1 MHGMLKYEMEM
12 IDVKAMQRIVDYFW
26 LDIDVN
32 ELNWYDYVKMFGIPV
47 GATLWTIF
55 LLFNTTWY

>member
-1 MHGMLKYEMEM
+1 MEM

-26 LDIDVN
+26 IDIDVS
-32 ELNWYDYVKMFGIPV
+32 ELSWYDYIKMFGIPV

-55 LLFNTTWY
+55 LLLNITWY